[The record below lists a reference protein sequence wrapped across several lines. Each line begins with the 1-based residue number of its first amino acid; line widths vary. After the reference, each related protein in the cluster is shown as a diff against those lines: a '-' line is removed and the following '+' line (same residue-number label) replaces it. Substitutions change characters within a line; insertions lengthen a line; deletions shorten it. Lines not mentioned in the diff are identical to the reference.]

1 MKFILSLLFIGAISA
16 TVIYYMREQQNY
28 LSKKIISSSAR
39 ADELDK
45 RYQNTKEELEKTAHN
60 LDILRNEDQ
69 RTINQNLEKSITEIK
84 SAYKEAV
91 GTYEELLKL
100 REATSKTTDFDN
112 KFTSVLLSLS
122 KGDYASGTA
131 TLTALKKS
139 IAGERDKIASSFSI
153 PQNVPT
159 NNAPPGSGYR
169 RQVVQT
175 DIGSYMVD
183 IVAADLN
190 STRVIVDTASD
201 SNCANDCPV
210 LSLGDF
216 VSRSGAYAGINGP
229 YFCPATY
236 PSCDGKKNSFD
247 TLIMNKKKYYF
258 NSDNNIYSTVPAV
271 IFSGSSARWVSRSLE
286 WGRDTGV
293 DAVIA
298 GQPLLIFNGNVTFGG
313 DGEVKRSG
321 KGLRSFIG
329 TKGTTVFIGVVH
341 NANVAEVARVLKAL
355 GLENALN
362 LDSGGSTALMSGG
375 KYLAGPGRSTPFG
388 ILLVRK

>member
-1 MKFILSLLFIGAISA
+1 
-16 TVIYYMREQQNY
+16 MREQQNY

-39 ADELDK
+39 ADELDQ
-45 RYQNTKEELEKTAHN
+45 RYQNIKEELEKTAHN

-139 IAGERDKIASSFSI
+139 IAGERDKITSSFSI

-258 NSDNNIYSTVPAV
+258 NSDNNVYSTVPAV

-298 GQPLLIFNGNVTFGG
+298 GQPLLIFNSNVTFGG

-355 GLENALN
+355 GMENALN

-388 ILLVRK
+388 ILFVRK